1 MRGLAFKT
9 LRDGILDDL
18 GRTGDTSTTIL
29 TQITTALNQA
39 LDIAY
44 PWMTSGWPE
53 LRKATSETVT
63 SQVIDLDT
71 VGSGYWG
78 VSRVIQVTRNH
89 PHTDDQPRPVEFTIT
104 GSGIV
109 VRGDD
114 LPSTLYVEHIEA
126 PPVFANTLWATAT
139 PYAVG
144 DVVLQ
149 TNDAYYCTT
158 AHTSGTFST
167 DLAASKWAVLK
178 VPAFLHIPL
187 RTAVTAYVRGT
198 GAQDQT
204 KQQLLT
210 LVERQLEAV
219 ALRYENHS

>member
-1 MRGLAFKT
+1 M
-9 LRDGILDDL
+9 
-18 GRTGDTSTTIL
+18 
-29 TQITTALNQA
+29 
-39 LDIAY
+39 
-44 PWMTSGWPE
+44 
-53 LRKATSETVT
+53 
-63 SQVIDLDT
+63 
-71 VGSGYWG
+71 
-78 VSRVIQVTRNH
+78 
-89 PHTDDQPRPVEFTIT
+89 
-104 GSGIV
+104 
-109 VRGDD
+109 
-114 LPSTLYVEHIEA
+114 IEA
-126 PPVFANTLWATAT
+126 YGALT
-139 PYAVG
+139 PSLHPSAWVHAGAHVMG